1 MVASSSSVPYTQ
13 RGCKNLE
20 PSDEI
25 SPLQIYH
32 DQLSLI
38 SKDSSCTSLHNSTKN
53 EEIFS
58 RKKLV
63 DGHSSCLLDETDTQ
77 KNGVFYSFKK
87 GLKWKNYNCYK
98 IYLACVYIIN

>member
-77 KNGVFYSFKK
+77 KNGV
-87 GLKWKNYNCYK
+87 L
-98 IYLACVYIIN
+98 LLL